1 MLSGRPSDRSP
12 VLPNVR
18 IEGNPDLRRYI
29 ADVPKSADPFKGE
42 AVNKLHVYDDREK
55 FPGEIQFDAAD
66 TSSDLR
72 SEPHSDVI
80 SFGTVRGDKLPH
92 SLGIVQRAQ
101 DVRADS
107 TLAERAFFCFKR
119 PKNGSWRKCT

>member
-1 MLSGRPSDRSP
+1 
-12 VLPNVR
+12 
-18 IEGNPDLRRYI
+18 
-29 ADVPKSADPFKGE
+29 
-42 AVNKLHVYDDREK
+42 
-55 FPGEIQFDAAD
+55 
-66 TSSDLR
+66 
-72 SEPHSDVI
+72 
-80 SFGTVRGDKLPH
+80 LPH